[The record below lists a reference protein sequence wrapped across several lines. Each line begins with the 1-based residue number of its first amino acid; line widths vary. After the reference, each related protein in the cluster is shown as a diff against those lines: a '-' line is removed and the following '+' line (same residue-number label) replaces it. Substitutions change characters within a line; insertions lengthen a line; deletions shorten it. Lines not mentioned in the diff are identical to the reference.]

1 MFGVRVF
8 SYLSEIK
15 INVDCARTEDRRDSR
30 VQYLRF
36 LSGPGVDGVRG
47 LFAAVPLHR
56 HYRTDSSWSSVRV
69 RHTTQAE
76 AHRRP
81 CRAVE
86 RGSDASRLDS
96 GATVELP

>member
-36 LSGPGVDGVRG
+36 LSGPGVDPVCVS

-56 HYRTDSSWSSVRV
+56 HYRLELEQRKSATHDTGRGTPSTVP
-69 RHTTQAE
+69 
-76 AHRRP
+76 RR
-81 CRAVE
+81 
-86 RGSDASRLDS
+86 
-96 GATVELP
+96 GARQ